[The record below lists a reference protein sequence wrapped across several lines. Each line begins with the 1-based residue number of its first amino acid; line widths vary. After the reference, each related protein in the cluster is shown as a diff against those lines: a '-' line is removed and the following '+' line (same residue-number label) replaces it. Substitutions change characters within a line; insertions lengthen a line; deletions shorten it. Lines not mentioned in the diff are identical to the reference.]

1 MFGQLESI
9 LNISLKK
16 TALLGGHS
24 PRLGISC
31 LIYSRRSDLIERK
44 STLVFKCSSFSDIM
58 AKWSIGFRV
67 ILSVLVG
74 PPSVWSKITNK
85 NKAVKP
91 SLEAV
96 WVCQEPLKLYKFLKT
111 ISLAV
116 FSAFLESF
124 FFEKVIGTFLFW
136 FLSDCP
142 LHSMMEWKLL
152 WKKGTPKILSKSISR
167 MPMGSLDGH

>member
-1 MFGQLESI
+1 MACVWPALSHKSI

-31 LIYSRRSDLIERK
+31 LIYSRRSDFIERK

-96 WVCQEPLKLYKFLKT
+96 WVCQEPFK
-111 ISLAV
+111 AV
-116 FSAFLESF
+116 QILENDIIGCIFSF
-124 FFEKVIGTFLFW
+124 FGKLFFWKSYRHFLVLIFVR
-136 FLSDCP
+136 LSTWPYCEVSWSVWSVGIKC
-142 LHSMMEWKLL
+142 LSSML
-152 WKKGTPKILSKSISR
+152 
-167 MPMGSLDGH
+167 